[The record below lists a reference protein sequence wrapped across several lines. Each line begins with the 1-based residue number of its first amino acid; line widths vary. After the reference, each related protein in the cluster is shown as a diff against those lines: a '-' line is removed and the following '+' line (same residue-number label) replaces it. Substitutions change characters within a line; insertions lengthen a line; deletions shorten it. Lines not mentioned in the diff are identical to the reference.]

1 MSAGSDVDDD
11 LTVEQ
16 RRRLERAWRRIWI
29 SQLLVLPATLV
40 VVFVVNARLDP
51 PTPRPGHHPVPTWVP
66 WSIAAVL
73 LLVVIPIQFRLLRR
87 RFFRRDTTARALIV
101 SGDRRDIRRVYRSLR
116 RGETISD
123 DDRPIAQACVDSARR
138 QLRTAPWL
146 VLALL
151 LLGAVAVGLPAASHR
166 PVPWF
171 VAVMMILALV
181 MIGGSFVQLR
191 RALTGARAQ
200 GLTSSRGERGRT
212 WTSG

>member
-1 MSAGSDVDDD
+1 MTRVWLALGF
-11 LTVEQ
+11 LT
-16 RRRLERAWRRIWI
+16 RL
-29 SQLLVLPATLV
+29 
-40 VVFVVNARLDP
+40 
-51 PTPRPGHHPVPTWVP
+51 PVPAVSASAAEFAAAIRCYPLVGIVIGLCVWGASWAGALVDP
-66 WSIAAVL
+66 W
-73 LLVVIPIQFRLLRR
+73 
-87 RFFRRDTTARALIV
+87 TGALAGLAMWTGV
-101 SGDRRDIRRVYRSLR
+101 TGALHLDGLADLADGLTSGHDRERSLAVMR
-116 RGETISD
+116 RGDTGPAGAAAI
-123 DDRPIAQACVDSARR
+123 
-138 QLRTAPWL
+138 